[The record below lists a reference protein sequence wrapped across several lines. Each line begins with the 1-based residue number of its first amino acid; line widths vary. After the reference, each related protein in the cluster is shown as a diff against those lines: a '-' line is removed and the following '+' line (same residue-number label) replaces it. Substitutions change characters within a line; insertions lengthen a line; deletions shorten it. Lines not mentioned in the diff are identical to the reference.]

1 MEFPRT
7 CYFYTILWRFECGG
21 KWNFKV
27 NYEKGRPPEIW
38 KLSLVYYNNLYKIT
52 IVTLVICKSKLASG
66 AWVSTWRGSS
76 LTDVTSPS
84 CFWNVASASDWSMDV
99 RVTDV
104 RSSYRLWNVTSAGWS
119 AAEWGN
125 DVMYLRGVVSW
136 AASHSAL
143 GVGVADVTYSH
154 VTVHVHLHILKYK
167 FI

>member
-1 MEFPRT
+1 M
-7 CYFYTILWRFECGG
+7 IQ
-21 KWNFKV
+21 FKSLLMAQTWSFLELV
-27 NYEKGRPPEIW
+27 TFIRSYEDLNVGESDISKSIMRKGA
-38 KLSLVYYNNLYKIT
+38 L
-52 IVTLVICKSKLASG
+52 VTLVICKSKLASG

-76 LTDVTSPS
+76 LADVTSPS